1 MYGNVNENRIISL
14 LFLAAVAAGI
24 YYWTTTE
31 EGASTIADAEDNLT
45 AQLTGISRGIRNNN
59 PGNIVRNNI
68 VWQGA
73 LTQAQVESL
82 GWSWDPT
89 FVQFDTPLNGL
100 RALARVL
107 LVYAGRGDNTV
118 DELIS
123 TYAPP
128 QENDTAAY
136 ENFVAAQ
143 VGVSPGAQIN
153 VATSLGPIMA
163 AITQKENQQA
173 GSAWV
178 DPYGS
183 ALYVQAI
190 AAASQNTVA

>member
-1 MYGNVNENRIISL
+1 MNENRIISL
-14 LFLAAVAAGI
+14 LFLLGGAAAL
-24 YYWTTTE
+24 YYWSTTQS
-31 EGASTIADAEDNLT
+31 GQDTIGNAADNLS
-45 AQLTGISRGIRNNN
+45 AQLSGVSRGIRNNN

-68 VWQGA
+68 QWNGA
-73 LTQAQVESL
+73 LTQAQVVAQ
-82 GWSWDPT
+82 GWQWDPT

-118 DELIS
+118 DEIIS

-136 ENFVAAQ
+136 ELAVANAI
-143 VGVSPGAQIN
+143 GVNEGAVIN
-153 VATSLGPIMA
+153 VPQQLGGIMA
-163 AITQKENQQA
+163 AIVQKENQQP
-173 GSAWV
+173 GVTWV
-178 DPYGS
+178 DPYGPPE
-183 ALYVQAI
+183 YVQAI

>member
-1 MYGNVNENRIISL
+1 MNDNRLISL
-14 LFLAAVAAGI
+14 LFLLGVAGAI
-24 YYWTTTE
+24 YYWSTTE
-31 EGASTIADAEDNLT
+31 QGANTIADAEDNLT
-45 AQLTGISRGIRNNN
+45 ASLSGVSRGIRNNN

-68 VWQGA
+68 QWNGA
-73 LTQAQVESL
+73 LTQAQVVAQ
-82 GWSWDPT
+82 GWQWDPT

-107 LVYAGRGDNTV
+107 LVYAGRGENTV
-118 DELIS
+118 DELIG

-143 VGVSPGAQIN
+143 VGVNPGAQIN
-153 VATSLGPIMA
+153 VPAKLGNIMA
-163 AITQKENQQA
+163 AIVQKENQQP
-173 GSAWV
+173 GVLWV

-183 ALYVQAI
+183 AEYVQAI
-190 AAASQNTVA
+190 ASASQNTVA